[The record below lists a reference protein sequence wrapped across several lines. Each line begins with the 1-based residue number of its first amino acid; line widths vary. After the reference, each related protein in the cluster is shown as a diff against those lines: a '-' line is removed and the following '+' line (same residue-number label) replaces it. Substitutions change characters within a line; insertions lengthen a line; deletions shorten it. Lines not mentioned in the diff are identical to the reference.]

1 MFNKLEK
8 LIIATGNKGKFEELK
23 AMLSGAN
30 KNFADEIIFAPE
42 FAEQINIV
50 EDGSS
55 YEENAEIKARAWAE
69 ISGLPCLAD
78 DSGLEVEALNNAP
91 GIYSARIID
100 GDDNARNLWLLD
112 KLKNFKDKNERRAR
126 FAASLVLV
134 FNNFNNNKIIAKGFC
149 EGYIAEKISGLNG
162 FGYDPIFIPK
172 GFDVTFAALS
182 SEIKNKISHRAL
194 AVKNLLENFKN

>member
-1 MFNKLEK
+1 MINKLEK

-42 FAEQINIV
+42 FAKQINIV

-69 ISGLPCLAD
+69 VSGLPCLAD

-91 GIYSARIID
+91 GIYSARIVD

-126 FAASLVLV
+126 FAASLVLI
-134 FNNFNNNKIIAKGFC
+134 FNNNKIIANGIC
-149 EGYIAEKISGLNG
+149 EGYIAEKISGSNG
-162 FGYDPIFIPK
+162 FGYDPLFIPK
-172 GFDVTFAALS
+172 GFDVTFADLS

-194 AVKNLLENFKN
+194 AVKNLLKNFKN

>member
-42 FAEQINIV
+42 FAKQINIV

-69 ISGLPCLAD
+69 VSGLPCLAD

-91 GIYSARIID
+91 GIYSARIVD

-134 FNNFNNNKIIAKGFC
+134 FNNNNKIIAKGFC
-149 EGYIAEKISGLNG
+149 EGYIAEKISGSNG
-162 FGYDPIFIPK
+162 FGYDPLFIPD
-172 GFDVTFAALS
+172 GFDVTFADLS

-194 AVKNLLENFKN
+194 AVKNLLKNFKN

>member
-1 MFNKLEK
+1 MINKLEK

-42 FAEQINIV
+42 FAKQINIV
-50 EDGSS
+50 ENGSS

-69 ISGLPCLAD
+69 VSGLPCLAD

-91 GIYSARIID
+91 GIYSARIVD

-112 KLKNFKDKNERRAR
+112 KLKNFKDKSSRRAR
-126 FAASLVLV
+126 FAASLVLI
-134 FNNFNNNKIIAKGFC
+134 FNNNKIIANGIC
-149 EGYIAEKISGLNG
+149 EGYIAEKISGSNG
-162 FGYDPIFIPK
+162 FGYDPLFIPK
-172 GFDVTFAALS
+172 GFDVTFADLS

-194 AVKNLLENFKN
+194 AVKNLLKNFKN